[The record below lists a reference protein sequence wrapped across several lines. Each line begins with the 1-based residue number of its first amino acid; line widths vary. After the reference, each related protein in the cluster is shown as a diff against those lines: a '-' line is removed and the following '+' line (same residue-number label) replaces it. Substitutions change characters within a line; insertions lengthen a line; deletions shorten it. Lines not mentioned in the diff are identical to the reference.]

1 MAGGGVTSPHDP
13 IESTQ
18 FTEEEIRAAME
29 AAADWGNY
37 VTVHVYTPAAIQRAV
52 NAGVKCIEHGQLIDE
67 PTAKLLAD
75 KGVWCSGRRCA
86 GRPAAG

>member
-1 MAGGGVTSPHDP
+1 MAGGGVSSPHDP

-18 FTEEEIRAAME
+18 FTEEEIRPAVE
-29 AAADWGNY
+29 AAPDWGTY

-67 PTAKLLAD
+67 PTAKDQSVCCLLILV
-75 KGVWCSGRRCA
+75 KKLWRS
-86 GRPAAG
+86 PP